1 MASETENEK
10 PEEPGQLTLFEA
22 PPDWEEHWQG
32 MPEYSQEDLS
42 PFKTLIVHFASQ
54 EDMAAFA
61 KLVGQRIT
69 FRTSFLWHP
78 KAEVNKCVDK
88 AYVDES

>member
-42 PFKTLIVHFASQ
+42 QFKTLIVHFASQ

-69 FRTSFLWHP
+69 FRTQSLWYPAAQIGSF
-78 KAEVNKCVDK
+78 AGK